1 MMKLSIIVVS
11 WNTCDLL
18 ADCLESVYAHP
29 PHGRFET
36 IVVDN
41 ASSDGSAEMVS
52 QRFPQARLIAKD
64 ENVGFAKGNNEAIPF
79 CSGQYVLLLNPDTVV
94 KPGAL
99 AALTAFMDA
108 HPDAGAAGSRLLNPD
123 GSLQTSCYP
132 APRLS
137 REVWR
142 LFHLDAIRPYGEYNM
157 HKWPTDAPREVDV
170 IKGASLIFRRE
181 VLETVG
187 FLDGAY
193 FMYSEEVDLCLRVQ
207 KAGWRLYWVPQS
219 QVVHYEG
226 QSTKQIATDMFLQL
240 YLGKLMYFRKH
251 YGRLSGILY
260 KFILAAA
267 SLMRLLLTPFA
278 LLQRPASRQKN
289 LSLAKKYGRLLAALP
304 TM

>member
-1 MMKLSIIVVS
+1 MKLSIIIVS
-11 WNTCDLL
+11 WNTRDLL
-18 ADCLESVYAHP
+18 ADCLDSVYENP
-29 PHGRFET
+29 PNGRFE
-36 IVVDN
+36 IIIVDN
-41 ASSDGSAEMVS
+41 ASSDGSADMVR
-52 QRFPQARLIAKD
+52 QRFPQARLIAKE

-79 CSGQYVLLLNPDTVV
+79 CSGEYVLLLNPDTVV
-94 KPGAL
+94 KPDAL
-99 AALTAFMDA
+99 AALTHFMDT
-108 HPDAGAAGSRLLNPD
+108 HPEAGAAGSRLLNPD

-132 APRLS
+132 APKLT
-137 REVWR
+137 RELWR
-142 LFHLDAIRPYGEYNM
+142 LFHLDAVRPYGEYRM
-157 HKWPTDAPREVDV
+157 HKWSTDAAREVDV

-181 VLETVG
+181 VLEKVG

-207 KAGWRLYWVPQS
+207 RADWRLYWVPQS

-251 YGRLSGILY
+251 YGRFSGILY

-267 SLMRLLLTPFA
+267 SLMRLLLTPLA
-278 LLQRPASRQKN
+278 LLMRPAARQKN
-289 LSLAKKYGRLLAALP
+289 KSLARRYGRLLTALP